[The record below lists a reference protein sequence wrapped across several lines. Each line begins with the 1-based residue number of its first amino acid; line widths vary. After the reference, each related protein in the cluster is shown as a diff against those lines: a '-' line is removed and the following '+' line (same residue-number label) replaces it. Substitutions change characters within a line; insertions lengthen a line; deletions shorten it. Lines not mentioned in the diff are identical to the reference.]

1 MIETLKKVK
10 QLFEISVATF
20 EFGRNIIELLGNKM
34 EESEMEKLHKKI
46 LTQLRQKNVTVQ
58 DVDSLLA
65 EMEKLA
71 DENKKQRF
79 ENGGVFSNQNK
90 LLNKNNND

>member
-1 MIETLKKVK
+1 MIEILQKIK
-10 QLFEISVATF
+10 QFFEISVASF
-20 EFGRNIIELLGNKM
+20 EFQRNIVELLGNKM

-46 LTQLRQKNVTVQ
+46 LTQLRQKDVIVQ

-65 EMEKLA
+65 EMEKLV

-79 ENGGVFSNQNK
+79 ENGGVFSNSEHIIK
-90 LLNKNNND
+90 KK